1 MSFQVGRQRSVTDIS
16 AGECMEPTAE
26 VDLSPVSNGS
36 KDIHDWSGLGQGSSS
51 SRRGIAENSESSGDL
66 SLLEAM

>member
-1 MSFQVGRQRSVTDIS
+1 
-16 AGECMEPTAE
+16 MEPTAE

-66 SLLEAM
+66 SLVEAM